1 MSNELRVMNY
11 ELRVVYLVQNIF
23 QDINWLYYKY
33 LRNRNIP

>member
-23 QDINWLYYKY
+23 QDINWLYYIY